1 MTFMI
6 GQSSKVDHY
15 DKIIYGRRCK
25 SYKRVLRPEQNPFCD
40 PPFTKGVQY
49 YHEEDDPRTMG
60 TCFRP
65 YEFMSRA
72 ERIATSERENW
83 DPATWDAIN
92 WRWRQPPPEEDPV
105 PPAPVDFKQEAI
117 RRHLGEMNDLRR
129 SMVVSNDKWEREKQ
143 QKDFETREEMILDS
157 KAMYGR
163 AILEDTPFNPWV
175 KDYIRVDRCCL
186 HFTCGACEE
195 AGGRMT
201 VTAIPFNLNS
211 LREHMQTPQHNA
223 NEVLWMDRHPGR
235 RRSNWKPPQV
245 RVDTFGAAVNSV
257 AVDDTFGVAI
267 AGEEEYLREMRR
279 RAAAAHD
286 ERALEQRQRRK
297 SAGMPAWQPAA
308 RVSASP
314 TVPVQPAPVLTPAV
328 AAELASTP
336 FPTPRTLPTTPRMRS
351 TTPRQTPATQPPL
364 PAAPLPPQQPP
375 PVLWY
380 ETPDHY
386 RTRMQQWYGR
396 CLPGTPPTPA
406 THCPYPY
413 PAVEPRSRRGIY
425 EHERDVH
432 FQIRVE
438 AYNRVPFVR
447 EPLFRP
453 PPAVPPPATA
463 HVPATNER
471 APDILQAPGFG
482 TTHTLSDVRDDVP
495 STGNGVAW
503 EPPPSRYDEG
513 ATATSWG
520 PAHTASRPIASTSPP
535 ADVPAQ
541 PRRNPIVQPALPRRR
556 RTPPDLAALQQYTC
570 PQCHRTFDGLN
581 SFPPIA
587 ERVNE
592 HLRTIGSPELS
603 HLEKSYIHRRWWGSH
618 DCEDRSYV
626 MFYLNAVFEWRGD

>member
-1 MTFMI
+1 
-6 GQSSKVDHY
+6 
-15 DKIIYGRRCK
+15 
-25 SYKRVLRPEQNPFCD
+25 
-40 PPFTKGVQY
+40 
-49 YHEEDDPRTMG
+49 
-60 TCFRP
+60 
-65 YEFMSRA
+65 
-72 ERIATSERENW
+72 
-83 DPATWDAIN
+83 
-92 WRWRQPPPEEDPV
+92 
-105 PPAPVDFKQEAI
+105 
-117 RRHLGEMNDLRR
+117 
-129 SMVVSNDKWEREKQ
+129 
-143 QKDFETREEMILDS
+143 
-157 KAMYGR
+157 
-163 AILEDTPFNPWV
+163 
-175 KDYIRVDRCCL
+175 
-186 HFTCGACEE
+186 
-195 AGGRMT
+195 
-201 VTAIPFNLNS
+201 
-211 LREHMQTPQHNA
+211 
-223 NEVLWMDRHPGR
+223 MDRHPGR

-245 RVDTFGAAVNSV
+245 RVDTFGATVNSV

-267 AGEEEYLREMRR
+267 AGEAEYLREMRR

-351 TTPRQTPATQPPL
+351 TTPRPTPATQPPL